1 VLPFFFLPK
10 DNIASRCRRDR
21 VPYDVWA
28 RQGLFHLTEGTVIDY
43 RFIRS
48 LILELR
54 DEFDIAN
61 ISFDRWNSTDIVT
74 NLTDDGFEMVRVGQG
89 FASMFAP
96 TKRLLELVL
105 TGELAHDG
113 NPVLRWMA
121 SNVIVQQDPA
131 GNVKP
136 DKGKSREK
144 IDGIVALIMAITGV
158 MGANDSTPGVFF
170 A

>member
-1 VLPFFFLPK
+1 MGAPGAL
-10 DNIASRCRRDR
+10 D
-21 VPYDVWA
+21 
-28 RQGLFHLTEGTVIDY
+28 LTEGTVIDY
-43 RFIRS
+43 RYIRAK
-48 LILELR
+48 INELR
-54 DEFDIAN
+54 EEFEISN

-74 NLTDDGFEMVRVGQG
+74 GLTEDGFEMVKIGQG
-89 FASMFAP
+89 FASMSAP

-105 TGELAHDG
+105 TGELAHSD

-121 SNVIVQQDPA
+121 SNVIVQTDPA

-158 MGANDSTPGVFF
+158 MGASNGSFEPFVM
-170 A
+170 